1 MRLRLN
7 LCVPVAGPLGLAVAL
22 EALVSMNRVYL
33 RTHRDA
39 PALYQAGVR
48 YLRDADNGDQQLP
61 DAELWLTIPDCLA
74 SGGADCKVLSA
85 YRVAELREQGELGAR
100 CSVIRTGPQSWHV
113 AVVREDGR
121 NEDPSAILG
130 M

>member
-1 MRLRLN
+1 M
-7 LCVPVAGPLGLAVAL
+7 AGPLGLLSAL
-22 EALVSMNRVYL
+22 EALVGLNRVYL
-33 RTHRDA
+33 RTHPRA
-39 PALYQAGVR
+39 PSLYRAGVR

-85 YRVAELREQGELGAR
+85 YRVAELRERGELDAR
-100 CSVIRTGPQSWHV
+100 CHVVQVGPSSWHV
-113 AVVREDGR
+113 IVKRADGTT
-121 NEDPSAILG
+121 EDPSRELG

>member
-22 EALVSMNRVYL
+22 EALVQLNRVYL

-61 DAELWLTIPDCLA
+61 DAELWLTIPDCLK

-85 YRVAELREQGELGAR
+85 YRVAELRESGEHGAR
-100 CSVIRTGPQSWHV
+100 CKVMRVGPQSWHV
-113 AVVREDGR
+113 IVTRADGR
-121 NEDPSAILG
+121 DEDPSAILG